1 MAHKE
6 NDMSSAKRIALVTGA
21 NQGIGFE
28 TARQLAQEGVSVIL
42 SGRRLKEVAAAV
54 DRLRSE
60 GLSDVKALKL
70 DINSAE
76 DRLSVARYIADQFGR
91 LDILVNNASLAAPEG
106 TIMEPI
112 ISETSERELHAVFE
126 TNLFS
131 VVLLTHTLLPLLKK
145 SESGRI
151 VNVSSQLGSLTLHAM
166 RAERVARKK
175 RFAYNASKA
184 ALNMFTILLAQ
195 ELQDT
200 NIKVNSVHPGW
211 ARTRLGGDAA
221 PLGPAEGAK
230 TSVEAALL
238 GAQGPSGSFFEQDKP
253 MPW

>member
-1 MAHKE
+1 M
-6 NDMSSAKRIALVTGA
+6 NMSTAKRIALVTGA

-28 TARQLAQEGVSVIL
+28 TARQLAKDGVFVIL

-60 GLSDVKALKL
+60 GLSDVMAFKL
-70 DINSAE
+70 DITLAE
-76 DRLSVARYIADQFGR
+76 DRLSAARYVSDQFGR
-91 LDILVNNASLAAPEG
+91 LDILVNNAGLDTPEG
-106 TIMEPI
+106 TLMEPV
-112 ISETSERELHAVFE
+112 ISETSEGELREVFE

-131 VVLLTHTLLPLLKK
+131 VVLLTQALLPLLKK

-151 VNVSSQLGSLTLHAM
+151 VNVSSHLGSLTLHAT
-166 RAERVARKK
+166 RAERVAYTK

-195 ELQDT
+195 ELQNS

-211 ARTRLGGDAA
+211 VKTRIGGDAA
-221 PLGPAEGAK
+221 PLAPSEGAR
-230 TSVEAALL
+230 TSVAAALI
-238 GAQGPSGSFFEQDKP
+238 GAHGASGSFFEQDGSL
-253 MPW
+253 PW

>member
-1 MAHKE
+1 M
-6 NDMSSAKRIALVTGA
+6 NMSTPKRIALVTGA

-28 TARQLAQEGVSVIL
+28 TARQLAQDGLLVIL

-54 DRLRSE
+54 DRLKSE
-60 GLSDVKALKL
+60 GLSDVVAFKL
-70 DINSAE
+70 DIKLAE
-76 DRLSVARYIADQFGR
+76 DRLSVARYISDQFGH
-91 LDILVNNASLAAPEG
+91 LDVLVNNAGLAAPDG
-106 TIMEPI
+106 TIADPI
-112 ISETSERELHAVFE
+112 ISETSERELHEVFE

-151 VNVSSQLGSLTLHAM
+151 VNVSSHLGSLTLHAT
-166 RAERVARKK
+166 RAERVAHTK

-211 ARTRLGGDAA
+211 VKTRLGGNAA
-221 PLGPAEGAK
+221 PLEPAEGAK

-253 MPW
+253 LPW